1 MLVKPWQ
8 HIKIYLQLASSTGK
22 LINLHNNKECIKKQ
36 NKIANKYYTFLAQTC
51 QYKVVM
57 QILMSRVF
65 RSVKIISTMWIW
77 RLDTHI
83 PDSSTPKYWTPI
95 FKIPTNVGLLL
106 VRCSDTWVA
115 LSQAIQIPDRGPWS
129 NYSNNPNTGH
139 LYTEIFWIL
148 DFLVSGF
155 WMAIK

>member
-65 RSVKIISTMWIW
+65 RSVKIISTMWI
-77 RLDTHI
+77 
-83 PDSSTPKYWTPI
+83 
-95 FKIPTNVGLLL
+95 
-106 VRCSDTWVA
+106 
-115 LSQAIQIPDRGPWS
+115 
-129 NYSNNPNTGH
+129 
-139 LYTEIFWIL
+139 
-148 DFLVSGF
+148 
-155 WMAIK
+155 

>member
-57 QILMSRVF
+57 QILMSEF
-65 RSVKIISTMWIW
+65 SDLSKLFPQCGSEDW
-77 RLDTHI
+77 THI
-83 PDSSTPKYWTPI
+83 
-95 FKIPTNVGLLL
+95 F
-106 VRCSDTWVA
+106 
-115 LSQAIQIPDRGPWS
+115 QIPPL
-129 NYSNNPNTGH
+129 PNTGH
-139 LYTEIFWIL
+139 LYSRFLQFRCPEWHNTRQFKYQTEVYDQTTVIIPIL
-148 DFLVSGF
+148 VTCIPKFSGYWTF
-155 WMAIK
+155 